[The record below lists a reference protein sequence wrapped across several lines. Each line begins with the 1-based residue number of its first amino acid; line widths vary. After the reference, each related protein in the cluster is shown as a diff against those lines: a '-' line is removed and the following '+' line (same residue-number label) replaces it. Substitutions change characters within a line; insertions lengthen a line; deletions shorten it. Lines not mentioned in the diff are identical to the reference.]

1 METKGRYTIEALEY
15 IAKLADG
22 GCRDAISL
30 MDKALAYNTELTLEN
45 VVTALGTTDYDTMFA
60 LATNII
66 EQTDKAIECIENIYN
81 SGKDIKQFV
90 KQFTQF
96 LIDLQKYDIMG
107 DKAWQYINIPKLK
120 EYEKLLGCF
129 DKDDRFGLLLDLL
142 NDFVKL
148 NANIKYSSVPKYDVE
163 AVIILFG
170 ANEDVDR

>member
-30 MDKALAYNTELTLEN
+30 MDKALAYSTDLTLEN
-45 VVTALGTTDYDTMFA
+45 VVSALGTTDYDTMFTFA
-60 LATNII
+60 DNIV
-66 EQTDKAIECIENIYN
+66 ENELDNAIECIENIYN

-96 LIDLQKYDIMG
+96 LIDVQKYAIMG
-107 DKAWQYINIPKLK
+107 SDAWQYISIPKLK
-120 EYEKLLGCF
+120 EYEKKLKNFENKF
-129 DKDDRFGLLLDLL
+129 DILFDLLD
-142 NDFVKL
+142 DFVKL

-163 AVIILFG
+163 AVILLFG
-170 ANEDVDR
+170 VDEDADR

>member
-30 MDKALAYNTELTLEN
+30 MDKALAYSADLTLEN

-66 EQTDKAIECIENIYN
+66 EQTDKAIECVENIYN

-96 LIDLQKYDIMG
+96 LIDVQKYAIMQ
-107 DKAWQYINIPKLK
+107 DKAWQYMNIPKLK
-120 EYEKLLGCF
+120 EYEGILKALEE
-129 DKDDRFGLLLDLL
+129 DDRFPVLLDLL
-142 NDFVKL
+142 DDFVKL
-148 NANIKYSSVPKYDVE
+148 NADIKYSSVPKYDVE
-163 AVIILFG
+163 ATILLFG
-170 ANEDVDR
+170 GNNE